1 MGTFRQKSAALRH
14 RTKSRKNSLSF
25 RNDGKSA
32 RGTFEK
38 RKWIFPYVE
47 GSQVDWAAHAND
59 PIAIITEFLAFD
71 EAVGKVMDFAKQNG
85 ETAVVVLSDHGNSGF
100 TIGSSRC
107 PGYDK
112 LSIDKLFSAVTK
124 YKLSA
129 NGLESILVNTK
140 PANIKS
146 EFKKYTDIDL
156 TDEEV
161 ETLLSSK
168 NYKESDYTKVG
179 SSENMVRHIVD
190 ILVSRTCFGF
200 TTGGHTGEEVLFE
213 LSSAGR
219 HSERTCDEY
228 RRKQISTASKRIG
241 QTIIGAY

>member
-1 MGTFRQKSAALRH
+1 M
-14 RTKSRKNSLSF
+14 
-25 RNDGKSA
+25 
-32 RGTFEK
+32 
-38 RKWIFPYVE
+38 VE

-161 ETLLSSK
+161 K
-168 NYKESDYTKVG
+168 
-179 SSENMVRHIVD
+179 H
-190 ILVSRTCFGF
+190 C
-200 TTGGHTGEEVLFE
+200 
-213 LSSAGR
+213 
-219 HSERTCDEY
+219 Y
-228 RRKQISTASKRIG
+228 RRKTTKKVIIPKLARVKTWFDISWTFSCPEHVSGLRPEDTRVKKYFFRV
-241 QTIIGAY
+241 IIRRETF